1 MKGEMIGLGPDLTVS
16 LCMDGFSGA
25 RAFCPCFTCLLKND
39 ILARYGTEVTV
50 RFKCKMKEQQ
60 LAKVEIDVHRKIR

>member
-16 LCMDGFSGA
+16 VRMAGFSGA

-39 ILARYGTEVTV
+39 IFERWRCRNERAV
-50 RFKCKMKEQQ
+50 Q
-60 LAKVEIDVHRKIR
+60 